1 MNRYERSYHKE
12 EEFLDEFYNWASS
25 AAVALNGEWKPNYSC
40 DDNERRQRDD
50 FMKRGEL
57 AWLVFVLANV
67 ACDETDEM
75 YAQIVL
81 ESSTR
86 AVKVK
91 VWERDGKTVTQVV
104 DRVKQVVSDKTF

>member
-1 MNRYERSYHKE
+1 MNRYSRSYHKE

-40 DDNERRQRDD
+40 DDNERRQRDS
-50 FMKRGEL
+50 FLKRGEL
-57 AWLVFVLANV
+57 AWLVFVLATV
-67 ACDETDEM
+67 AYDETDEM

-86 AVKVK
+86 DVNVK
-91 VWERDGKTVTQVV
+91 VWERDGKTVTQVLV
-104 DRVKQVVSDKTF
+104 DRAK